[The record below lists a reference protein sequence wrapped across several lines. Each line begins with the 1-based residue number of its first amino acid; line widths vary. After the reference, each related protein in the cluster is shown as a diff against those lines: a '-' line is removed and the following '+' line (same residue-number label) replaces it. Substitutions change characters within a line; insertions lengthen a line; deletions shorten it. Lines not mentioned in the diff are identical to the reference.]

1 MKKHFLFL
9 SALALFLSSCE
20 IFSSLSEK
28 TGAISIKMPEGSERI
43 AETYDVNEITSFTAE
58 LYDSGSSPVAKVSSA
73 PGKSIT
79 FESLTPGS
87 YAIVIKAFISE
98 ECAGYAEKS
107 GIVVEAGATTYE
119 TITLFKNIIK
129 NIESVE
135 IAKESFDKITKNY
148 TVGQTFA
155 LPDNVS
161 IIAHFIHGYEKELEP
176 NDYEIY
182 ICNAEKYTE
191 ETLVENQPLSEN
203 SRFAVIGICT
213 ESGNKYSAPVSL
225 VMNAEEPVVTWTIPT
240 VKDNTISF
248 TISASAS
255 GEISYIWEKAKTADM
270 AGKTACTSEI
280 EIASDGT
287 VSLPLKDASG
297 NYIYYLCTVTNKN
310 IVVNGATTASRQ
322 TDVFGGQIVSFDA
335 RYTGEY
341 EVSGQLDN
349 ITAFEITETY
359 ADGYVLN
366 IQSLPVNYKLAYA
379 ENLSNPEQLVGNIP
393 LVITNLAAFD
403 DDGKNLTCTV
413 TVPFKYSFDEDAL
426 DFVITADSKNVEG
439 GTVKIAQYTGTV
451 ALSAYNNL
459 PVYRL
464 YDNGIYT
471 DISNT
476 VSYAWYADEELSTTI
491 ENGTIGNLVENV
503 TYYYCVQ
510 TITSNPDEWY
520 VPSAKY
526 QKSITI
532 ETEPWVIEITKG
544 GSQVDGSSLDSG
556 TYTLSCTNSCANG
569 SKKITFEGKGE
580 SVTIE
585 GNSLTIKQQADNT
598 TATITAYINGQSAAT
613 KEYTIPAEGTYIVTF
628 NTDGGSEVS
637 SQTVNYNGT
646 VAIPEEPTKAGYT
659 FAGWYTDAGCTTE
672 YNFATSVTG
681 NITLYAKWTV
691 EVITDWAA
699 LSEKLSSATTDVG
712 DIYVSGSFNVDSAIN
727 FSGTV
732 NIIPTGSVTFT
743 RSADCKIFDI
753 ASGATLT
760 FAGTDSAPIVF
771 DGNSIS
777 SKNPMIYSSGT
788 LTLENCTLQNA
799 VNSSTGSCGAVESSG
814 TTNITNCT
822 FTSNTGSYGGA
833 VQIYSGTVNISSITC
848 SRNSAT
854 SGNDIYNHNGTLN
867 IGGTVSSIDIYMN
880 NSWDAYSPVLV
891 PVKGITLADETY
903 PINVQMHSC
912 SEGTTVLTNT
922 KMSVSE
928 FATAINCFTLKN
940 DGFVIDSNGKAATTY
955 TVTFNLNYAGSI
967 NTTQSVTS
975 GNAVSEPE
983 VPTRDGYTFGGWYT
997 DENCTAAYNFST
1009 SVTADIILYAK
1020 WTEETASDTVYTD
1033 FATLK
1038 NAIGAVAA
1046 GSSGTFY
1053 VSGDIESTSTTITV
1067 KGDITVVAQE
1077 KCTIT
1082 RLSTATGIA
1091 LFTVENGAT
1100 LKLGGS
1106 ESALLTLDGNKDICY
1121 ATYPLIESAGNLEIA
1136 ENCTLQNNNNTGT
1149 SKLGGAIYEYCTS
1162 GERPT
1167 LTISGGRITGN
1178 SSSKGGGAIY
1188 ILGGSSLTVNYV
1200 FSGGTISSNSTTA
1213 NGGALYVKNAS
1224 GTLSGTVFDSNTST
1238 LSSVTSSSG
1247 GGAIYLTGST
1257 TMTIT
1262 GGSITNN
1269 TTNAAGGGIFV
1280 NSGTLTITGTTVN
1293 INGNSCDTDLSKS
1306 ACIYGSFT
1314 LNGTDCL
1321 STNNDII
1328 NGVLQ

>member
-1 MKKHFLFL
+1 MKKVILFL
-9 SALALFLSSCE
+9 SVMTLFLSSCE

-58 LYDSGSSPVAKVSSA
+58 LYDSGSSPVTKVSSTS
-73 PGKSIT
+73 GKSIT

-87 YAIVIKAFISE
+87 YAIVIKAFISA
-98 ECAGYAEKS
+98 ECAAYAEKS

-135 IAKESFDKITKNY
+135 IAKESLDKITKNY

-203 SRFAVIGICT
+203 SRFAAVGICT
-213 ESGNKYSAPVSL
+213 ESGHKKYSEPVSL

-240 VKDNTISF
+240 VKDNEISF
-248 TISASAS
+248 KISASAS
-255 GEISYIWEKAKTADM
+255 GNISYTWQKASTAGMEEKTE
-270 AGKTACTSEI
+270 CEI
-280 EIASDGT
+280 KIESDGT
-287 VSLPLKDASG
+287 VTLPLKDDSG
-297 NYIYYLCTVTNKN
+297 GYIYYVCTVTNEN
-310 IVVNGATTASRQ
+310 SSVNGTKTASIQ
-322 TDVFGGQIVSFDA
+322 TDVFGGQLKSFIA
-335 RYTGEY
+335 EYTGEY
-341 EVSGQLDN
+341 EVPGQLDD
-349 ITAFEITETY
+349 ITAFKITETY
-359 ADGYVLN
+359 ADGSVSI
-366 IQSLPVNYKLAYA
+366 IQSLSANYKISYDK
-379 ENLSNPEQLVGNIP
+379 NLSDTERLVGNIP
-393 LVITNLAAFD
+393 LVITNIAALD
-403 DDGKNLTCTV
+403 EAGENLTCTV

-532 ETEPWVIEITKG
+532 ETEPWVIETKD

-569 SKKITFEGKGE
+569 SEKITFEGKGE

-646 VAIPEEPTKAGYT
+646 VATPEEPTKAGYT

-771 DGNSIS
+771 DGNSKS

-880 NSWDAYSPVLV
+880 NSLDAYSPVLV

-903 PINVQMHSC
+903 PINVQMYSC

-940 DGFVIDSNGKAATTY
+940 DGFVIDSNGKAETEPTEPTEPTGMPVSSFSELKDCLNSYSDNTATANIVISGDIEITE
-955 TVTFNLNYAGSI
+955 TVTIYCNVNINADTAGRTLSRGANFTDALFKI
-967 NTTQSVTS
+967 GTNITGVTVNVGESGGTLTIDGNGNT
-975 GNAVSEPE
+975 
-983 VPTRDGYTFGGWYT
+983 
-997 DENCTAAYNFST
+997 
-1009 SVTADIILYAK
+1009 VTASRSLI
-1020 WTEETASDTVYTD
+1020 
-1033 FATLK
+1033 
-1038 NAIGAVAA
+1038 NA
-1046 GSSGTFY
+1046 GSSGN
-1053 VSGDIESTSTTITV
+1053 TV
-1067 KGDITVVAQE
+1067 KISKNA
-1077 KCTIT
+1077 I
-1082 RLSTATGIA
+1082 
-1091 LFTVENGAT
+1091 
-1100 LKLGGS
+1100 
-1106 ESALLTLDGNKDICY
+1106 
-1121 ATYPLIESAGNLEIA
+1121 
-1136 ENCTLQNNNNTGT
+1136 LQNNVTSGTHGAAIYANGSTVIIEGGTVQNNDC
-1149 SKLGGAIYEYCTS
+1149 SAKASSYGGAIYATNFKMSS
-1162 GERPT
+1162 GYLCGNKSVDAGGVYVLGSANIT
-1167 LTISGGRITGN
+1167 GGTISNNTASNYGGGIYLVNVTN
-1178 SSSKGGGAIY
+1178 SSISGVTFESNTGTTRGGAIY
-1188 ILGGSSLTVNYV
+1188 IAGTSTVDITDCTFTNNVSNNGKAFAFELT
-1200 FSGGTISSNSTTA
+1200 GGTTSIGGKINITNDNIVIYNSDGILNISKSLEITNPIPLTIFTVTSGHQYITA
-1213 NGGALYVKNAS
+1213 SEGI
-1224 GTLSGTVFDSNTST
+1224 TLSNEISKFSLQNEG
-1238 LSSVTSSSG
+1238 
-1247 GGAIYLTGST
+1247 Y
-1257 TMTIT
+1257 
-1262 GGSITNN
+1262 
-1269 TTNAAGGGIFV
+1269 
-1280 NSGTLTITGTTVN
+1280 TLTKTGV
-1293 INGNSCDTDLSKS
+1293 
-1306 ACIYGSFT
+1306 
-1314 LNGTDCL
+1314 
-1321 STNNDII
+1321 
-1328 NGVLQ
+1328 VQ

>member
-1 MKKHFLFL
+1 MKKVILFL
-9 SALALFLSSCE
+9 SVMTLFLSSCE

-58 LYDSGSSPVAKVSSA
+58 LYDSGSSPVTKVSST

-87 YAIVIKAFISE
+87 YAIVIKAFISA
-98 ECAGYAEKS
+98 ECAAYAEKS

-135 IAKESFDKITKNY
+135 IAKESLDKITKNY

-213 ESGNKYSAPVSL
+213 ESGYKYSAPVSL
-225 VMNAEEPVVTWTIPT
+225 LMNAEEPVVSWTIPT

-255 GEISYIWEKAKTADM
+255 GEISYTWEKAKTADM

-322 TDVFGGQIVSFDA
+322 TDVFGGQLKSFIA
-335 RYTGEY
+335 EYTGEY
-341 EVSGQLDN
+341 EVPGQLDD
-349 ITAFEITETY
+349 ITAFKITETY
-359 ADGYVLN
+359 ADGSVSI
-366 IQSLPVNYKLAYA
+366 IQSLSANYKVSYDK
-379 ENLSNPEQLVGNIP
+379 NLSDTERLVGNIP
-393 LVITNLAAFD
+393 LVITNIAALD
-403 DDGKNLTCTV
+403 EAGENLTCTV

-532 ETEPWVIEITKG
+532 ETEPWVIEITKD

-569 SKKITFEGKGE
+569 SEKITFEGKGE

-646 VAIPEEPTKAGYT
+646 VATPEEPTKAGYT

-712 DIYVSGSFNVDSAIN
+712 DIYVSGSFDVDSAIN

-788 LTLENCTLQNA
+788 LTLENCTLQNSN
-799 VNSSTGSCGAVESSG
+799 NSSNGSCGALYSSSG

-822 FTSNTGSYGGA
+822 FTSNTGIYGGV

-880 NSWDAYSPVLV
+880 NSLDAYSPVLV

-903 PINVQMHSC
+903 PINVQMYSC

-940 DGFVIDSNGKAATTY
+940 DGFVIDSNGKAETEPTEPTEPTGMPVSSFSELKDCLNSYSDNTATANIVISGDIEITE
-955 TVTFNLNYAGSI
+955 TVTIYCNVNINADTAGRTLSRGANFTDALFKI
-967 NTTQSVTS
+967 GTNITGVTVNVGESGGTLTIDGNGNT
-975 GNAVSEPE
+975 
-983 VPTRDGYTFGGWYT
+983 
-997 DENCTAAYNFST
+997 
-1009 SVTADIILYAK
+1009 VTASRSLI
-1020 WTEETASDTVYTD
+1020 
-1033 FATLK
+1033 
-1038 NAIGAVAA
+1038 NA
-1046 GSSGTFY
+1046 GSSGN
-1053 VSGDIESTSTTITV
+1053 TV
-1067 KGDITVVAQE
+1067 KISKNA
-1077 KCTIT
+1077 I
-1082 RLSTATGIA
+1082 
-1091 LFTVENGAT
+1091 
-1100 LKLGGS
+1100 
-1106 ESALLTLDGNKDICY
+1106 
-1121 ATYPLIESAGNLEIA
+1121 
-1136 ENCTLQNNNNTGT
+1136 LQNNVTSGTHGAAIYANGSTVIIEGGTVQNNDC
-1149 SKLGGAIYEYCTS
+1149 SAKASSYGGAIYATNFKMSS
-1162 GERPT
+1162 GYLCGNKSVDAGGVYVLGSANIT
-1167 LTISGGRITGN
+1167 GGTISNNTASNYGGGIYLVNVTN
-1178 SSSKGGGAIY
+1178 SSISGVTFESNTGTTRGGAIY
-1188 ILGGSSLTVNYV
+1188 IAGTSTVDITDCTFTNNVSNNGKAFAFELT
-1200 FSGGTISSNSTTA
+1200 GGTTSIGGKINITNDNIVIYNSDGILNISKSLEITNPIPLTIFTVTSGHQYITA
-1213 NGGALYVKNAS
+1213 SEGI
-1224 GTLSGTVFDSNTST
+1224 TLSNEISKFSLQNEG
-1238 LSSVTSSSG
+1238 
-1247 GGAIYLTGST
+1247 Y
-1257 TMTIT
+1257 
-1262 GGSITNN
+1262 
-1269 TTNAAGGGIFV
+1269 
-1280 NSGTLTITGTTVN
+1280 TLTKTGV
-1293 INGNSCDTDLSKS
+1293 
-1306 ACIYGSFT
+1306 
-1314 LNGTDCL
+1314 
-1321 STNNDII
+1321 
-1328 NGVLQ
+1328 VQ